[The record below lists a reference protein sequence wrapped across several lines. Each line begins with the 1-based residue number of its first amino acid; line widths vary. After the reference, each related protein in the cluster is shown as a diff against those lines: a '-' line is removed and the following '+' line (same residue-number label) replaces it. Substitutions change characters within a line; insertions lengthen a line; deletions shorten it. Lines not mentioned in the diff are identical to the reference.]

1 MKFKSLFSGIIF
13 AVGMSAVIGTCLI
26 DTKADT
32 YGDWVYSSSYKITG
46 YTGNKTEVTIPYKL
60 GNITAASV
68 QITEGSD
75 SSKANLKTVKKV
87 TFESGYTVMGN
98 TTIKGFVNVE
108 ELVIPEG
115 VTEIE
120 ENAFMSLKNLKKVQ
134 FPSTLKK
141 IGNNAFSNCSSI
153 ESIALPDGFETLGYG
168 VFTGCKGIK
177 SLSLPESLKEM
188 GYDVFQGCTGLK
200 DTNGCV
206 IVNGHLYYMEIP
218 SGLTEV
224 TIPAGVQVLDGEL
237 FSGNKK
243 IKKVTIPDGV
253 TRIEHRIF
261 YLCSNLE
268 EVYVPDSVTY
278 IGTYAFESCSSLK
291 KLRVPSK
298 FERGEDPFRGCK
310 ALQDAN
316 GFVVVNGV
324 LCDYFGTADKV
335 VIPDGVKE
343 IEHNCFS
350 NEKMTELVLPNSL
363 VSIGQGAFQN
373 CGKLTKVEIPDSV
386 TSIGRSAFSGC
397 SSLSELKLS
406 ANVKTIDFSVFS
418 GTANLKKLIVPEGVE
433 EISYNSFSGSGI
445 EEITLPASLKKLGRL
460 DLKEGVKVSYNGTQE
475 QWDALKP
482 DKQLLDKINLNIL
495 KETPVPTVEETVT
508 PTPPSATATPAP
520 VVTSAPSTLYV
531 FDLAGN
537 KYKLNG
543 KTVTLVKG
551 AKKAKVVIPA
561 TGIFNGK
568 TYKVTAIGAS
578 AFKSNKKIKSVT
590 IGKNVKVIGKKAF
603 YKASKLKTVI
613 IRSKLLKS
621 SKIGKYAF
629 KGVKKG
635 VVFKVPSSKE
645 KLYSKII
652 AKSMK

>member
-60 GNITAASV
+60 GNITASSV

-177 SLSLPESLKEM
+177 SLSFPESLKEM

-200 DTNGCV
+200 DANGCV
-206 IVNGHLYYMEIP
+206 IVKGHLYYMEIP
-218 SGLTEV
+218 SGVTEV

-237 FSGNKK
+237 FSGNK

-310 ALQDAN
+310 SLQDAN
-316 GFVVVNGV
+316 GFVVVSGI

-343 IEHNCFS
+343 IEHNCFN
-350 NEKMTELVLPNSL
+350 NEKMTELILPNSL
-363 VSIGQGAFQN
+363 IKIGEGAFQN
-373 CGKLTKVEIPDSV
+373 CTNLKKVEIPDSV
-386 TSIGRSAFSGC
+386 SEIGRSAFSGC

-418 GTANLKKLIVPEGVE
+418 GTANLKKVVVPEGVE
-433 EISYNSFSGSGI
+433 EILYSAFSGSGI

-460 DLKEGVKVSYNGTQE
+460 DIKEGVKVSYNGTQE

-482 DKQLLDKINLNIL
+482 DKTLANKIDLVIL
-495 KETPVPTVEETVT
+495 KVTPVPTDTVT
-508 PTPPSATATPAP
+508 PTPVPATSTPVP
-520 VVTSAPSTLYV
+520 VVYV
-531 FDLAGN
+531 VKVTDIFDGYGN
-537 KYKLNG
+537 SYKLKGNNA
-543 KTVTLVKG
+543 TLIKG
-551 AKKAKVVIPA
+551 AKKAKVTIPDTVILY
-561 TGIFNGK
+561 GK
-568 TYKVTAIGAS
+568 KYKVTAIGAG
-578 AFKSNKKIKSVT
+578 AFKSNKKLKSVT
-590 IGKNVKVIGKKAF
+590 IGKYVKSIGKKAF
-603 YKASKLKTVI
+603 CGDSKLKTVI
-613 IRSKLLKS
+613 IKSKLLKS
-621 SKIGKYAF
+621 SKIGKSAF
-629 KGVKKG
+629 KVVKKN
-635 VVFKVPSSKE
+635 VVFKVPASKK
-645 KLYSKII
+645 KLYTKII